1 MFTNWLKLSFV
12 VVSNNQF
19 SVRVKKKKKLTSK
32 MIKIIINSVCRRIK
46 D

>member
-19 SVRVKKKKKLTSK
+19 SVRVKKKEKTY
-32 MIKIIINSVCRRIK
+32 I
-46 D
+46 